1 MRSLFQ
7 LDARHGRDG
16 LRPLSTQAERFKSA
30 SSIAAVQKVGAG
42 ENSTA
47 SAEMLVSPVGRTLNP
62 PSQPGAGDHSKS
74 FFPAKRSHEHVIAA
88 GIESPGPL
96 LFIRYSRGDDQLSRP
111 SGQIRAHRSPVSV
124 RQPAFAKDHWKFA
137 PVQSRESLA
146 AVVRDFSSGSA
157 GSITSLASS
166 PRVMQFALRLKF

>member
-30 SSIAAVQKVGAG
+30 SSIAAVQEVGAG
-42 ENSTA
+42 ENSTS

-111 SGQIRAHRSPVSV
+111 SGQIPRTV
-124 RQPAFAKDHWKFA
+124 RQFP
-137 PVQSRESLA
+137 
-146 AVVRDFSSGSA
+146 SGSLP
-157 GSITSLASS
+157 SQRITGNSLRFRAEKAW
-166 PRVMQFALRLKF
+166 RQFCAACNFQFKL